1 MPYVRYDKFREYF
14 NRHNKETN
22 ELGKGKNNMNAL
34 KTNAVLQ
41 NGKYRIEGV
50 LGQGGFGITYLA
62 SQVALNRKVTIKEFF
77 MKELCNRDEQTSQ
90 VSVPSMGSVDTVARF
105 RAKFVKEA
113 QTIAALNNPH
123 IIHIHDIFEENGT
136 AYYVMD
142 YLSGGSLSDL
152 VQRNGVLAEATALGY
167 IRQVADALSY
177 IHARNIN
184 HLDIKPSN
192 VLIDGNGNAVVI
204 DFGLS
209 KRYDETG
216 SQTSTTPVGISHG
229 FAPLEQYQPGGV
241 STFSPTTDIYSLGA
255 TLYKLLSGQTP
266 PNATALLDADLD
278 LSRLSASPSTK
289 AAIAAA
295 MHPKRKGR
303 PQTVEAFIAMLDEK
317 VAPDVAVPLQATVDE
332 EATVIA
338 HEPEAPQPKVEKSVV
353 KSFGFNYK
361 RVSVA
366 FVVIFVSM
374 YLIDS
379 LSGYYLGPGVK
390 SVAKTDYYDLDANFF
405 QMIFITGEGFA
416 PNYDSCIT
424 HYDFGLGTVLSTN
437 FSRVY
442 YYYAGLGA
450 YLVVLL
456 LLMALC
462 WVVKRYRA
470 KQWVLFC
477 ARYAIVPIAINYMP
491 LCWFW
496 IYSIGHRGGT
506 TDYTGVNYFH
516 LFFLFAF
523 LSIYAFGLDSGRPS
537 AWQLFKRWWKDANIK
552 RGVLVFVAEIALAII
567 IHVSIDSCW
576 QHFSVFYYGTIEY
589 SLVSVSS
596 WLFALS
602 VSFMLF
608 WLVNKCKSYRALLVA
623 RYAVF
628 PSILL
633 VQVCPVAP
641 RIIPWFSVFGSE
653 VGAEFLYS
661 LTPYDTFTISYTLL
675 LLSTLAFTS
684 KMPKEK

>member
-1 MPYVRYDKFREYF
+1 
-14 NRHNKETN
+14 
-22 ELGKGKNNMNAL
+22 MNAL

-62 SQVALNRKVTIKEFF
+62 TQVALNRKVTIKEFF

-241 STFSPTTDIYSLGA
+241 STFSPATDIYSLGA

-278 LSRLSASPSTK
+278 LSRLSASPTTK
-289 AAIAAA
+289 AAIVAA
-295 MHPKRKGR
+295 MQPKRKGR
-303 PQTVEAFIAMLDEK
+303 PQTIEAFIAMLNEK
-317 VAPDVAVPLQATVDE
+317 VAPSVAVPLQATVDE

-338 HEPEAPQPKVEKSVV
+338 HEPEVPQPKVEKPSAPQAKEEKPTVSQPKV
-353 KSFGFNYK
+353 EKPSAPQAKEEKPVGKNLGFNYK
-361 RVSVA
+361 RALAA

-374 YLIDS
+374 YLIHS
-379 LSGYYLGPGVK
+379 IFVNYTGPDLK
-390 SVAKTDYYDLDANFF
+390 SVANIDFYNLDANFF
-405 QMIFITGEGFA
+405 QMIFITGSGFA
-416 PNYDSCIT
+416 PNPDSCVT
-424 HYDFGLGTVLSTN
+424 
-437 FSRVY
+437 
-442 YYYAGLGA
+442 YYYADPSA

-462 WVVKRYRA
+462 WVVKRYRT
-470 KQWVLFC
+470 KQWVLFG
-477 ARYAIVPIAINYMP
+477 ARYAIVPIAVNYMP
-491 LCWFW
+491 LCWIW
-496 IYSIGHRGGT
+496 IYKVGHRYGT

-516 LFFLFAF
+516 LFFLLAL
-523 LSIYAFGLDSGRPS
+523 LSVYAFGLDSGRAS
-537 AWQLFKRWWKDANIK
+537 AWQLFKHWWKDANIK

-567 IHVSIDSCW
+567 IHESIGSRWQSAYYYDSYL
-576 QHFSVFYYGTIEY
+576 YYEAIERT
-589 SLVSVSS
+589 LTTVTS
-596 WLFALS
+596 WLFAPS
-602 VSFMLF
+602 VAFMLF
-608 WLVNKCKSYRALLVA
+608 WLVNKCKNNRALLVA

-628 PSILL
+628 PSMLL
-633 VQVCPVAP
+633 VLVYPEVP
-641 RIIPWFSVFGSE
+641 NIIPLGIFESK
-653 VGAEFLYS
+653 VGREFLLS
-661 LTPYDTFTISYTLL
+661 LTPQYTSTIFFTLL
-675 LLSTLAFTS
+675 FLSALTYTM
-684 KMPKEK
+684 KRPKEK

>member
-1 MPYVRYDKFREYF
+1 
-14 NRHNKETN
+14 
-22 ELGKGKNNMNAL
+22 MNAL

-142 YLSGGSLSDL
+142 YLSGGLLSDL
-152 VQRNGVLAEATALGY
+152 VQRNGVLDEATAIGY

-278 LSRLSASPSTK
+278 LPGLFKHLPR
-289 AAIAAA
+289 
-295 MHPKRKGR
+295 HG
-303 PQTVEAFIAMLDEK
+303 
-317 VAPDVAVPLQATVDE
+317 PDSAVPRRCVVAGRRSERHRDLEPRPFRVEVEDDGVD
-332 EATVIA
+332 
-338 HEPEAPQPKVEKSVV
+338 
-353 KSFGFNYK
+353 
-361 RVSVA
+361 
-366 FVVIFVSM
+366 
-374 YLIDS
+374 
-379 LSGYYLGPGVK
+379 
-390 SVAKTDYYDLDANFF
+390 
-405 QMIFITGEGFA
+405 
-416 PNYDSCIT
+416 
-424 HYDFGLGTVLSTN
+424 
-437 FSRVY
+437 
-442 YYYAGLGA
+442 
-450 YLVVLL
+450 
-456 LLMALC
+456 ALC
-462 WVVKRYRA
+462 A
-470 KQWVLFC
+470 
-477 ARYAIVPIAINYMP
+477 
-491 LCWFW
+491 
-496 IYSIGHRGGT
+496 
-506 TDYTGVNYFH
+506 
-516 LFFLFAF
+516 
-523 LSIYAFGLDSGRPS
+523 LD
-537 AWQLFKRWWKDANIK
+537 QLE
-552 RGVLVFVAEIALAII
+552 V
-567 IHVSIDSCW
+567 
-576 QHFSVFYYGTIEY
+576 
-589 SLVSVSS
+589 
-596 WLFALS
+596 
-602 VSFMLF
+602 
-608 WLVNKCKSYRALLVA
+608 VA
-623 RYAVF
+623 RHGAV
-628 PSILL
+628 SHLDL
-633 VQVCPVAP
+633 VYLHVPP
-641 RIIPWFSVFGSE
+641 LREDSDRGP
-653 VGAEFLYS
+653 
-661 LTPYDTFTISYTLL
+661 DRR
-675 LLSTLAFTS
+675 
-684 KMPKEK
+684 

>member
-1 MPYVRYDKFREYF
+1 
-14 NRHNKETN
+14 
-22 ELGKGKNNMNAL
+22 MNAL

-152 VQRNGVLAEATALGY
+152 VQRNGILAEATALGY

-295 MHPKRKGR
+295 MQPKRKGR

-317 VAPDVAVPLQATVDE
+317 VAPSVVVPIQAMVDE

-338 HEPEAPQPKVEKSVV
+338 HEPEAPQPAVENPSVTQAKKEKPEAPQPKEEKPSAPQAKEEKPSAPQAKEEKPV
-353 KSFGFNYK
+353 GESLGFNYK
-361 RVSVA
+361 RAMAA

-379 LSGYYLGPGVK
+379 LFYVYWGPGLK
-390 SVAKTDYYDLDANFF
+390 SVAEAAYYDLDVNFF
-405 QMIFITGEGFA
+405 HMIFITGGGFA
-416 PNYDSCIT
+416 PNPDSCVT
-424 HYDFGLGTVLSTN
+424 
-437 FSRVY
+437 

-456 LLMALC
+456 FLMALC

-477 ARYAIVPIAINYMP
+477 ARYAIVPIAIDYMP

-496 IYSIGHRGGT
+496 IYSVGHRNGT

-516 LFFLFAF
+516 LFFLFAL
-523 LSIYAFGLDSGRPS
+523 LSIYAFGLDSGRMS
-537 AWQLFKRWWKDANIK
+537 GWQLFKRWWKSANIK
-552 RGVLVFVAEIALAII
+552 RGVLVLVAEFVFALIFVANIGEEWY
-567 IHVSIDSCW
+567 VW
-576 QHFSVFYYGTIEY
+576 HFMS
-589 SLVSVSS
+589 SLTS
-596 WLFALS
+596 WLFPLS
-602 VSFMLF
+602 VAVMLF
-608 WLVNKCKSYRALLVA
+608 WLVNKCKSNRALLVA

-628 PSILL
+628 PSLL
-633 VQVCPVAP
+633 FSQLFPEVPC
-641 RIIPWFSVFGSE
+641 IIPWLRVIESKLGV
-653 VGAEFLYS
+653 EFLSS
-661 LTPYDTFTISYTLL
+661 LTPQYTCALSFALL
-675 LLSTLAFTS
+675 FLSALAFTM

>member
-1 MPYVRYDKFREYF
+1 
-14 NRHNKETN
+14 
-22 ELGKGKNNMNAL
+22 MNAL

-295 MHPKRKGR
+295 MQPKRKGR

-317 VAPDVAVPLQATVDE
+317 VAPSVVVPIQATVDE

-338 HEPEAPQPKVEKSVV
+338 HEPEAPQPTVENPSVSQAKKEKPTAPQPKEEKPSAPQAKEKEPVGKSL
-353 KSFGFNYK
+353 GFNYK
-361 RVSVA
+361 RALAA

-374 YLIDS
+374 YLINLLHS
-379 LSGYYLGPGVK
+379 LSYSFWGPGLK
-390 SVAKTDYYDLDANFF
+390 SVTETAFYTLDVNFI
-405 QMIFITGEGFA
+405 QMIFITGGGFA
-416 PNYDSCIT
+416 PNPDSCVT
-424 HYDFGLGTVLSTN
+424 
-437 FSRVY
+437 

-456 LLMALC
+456 LLIALC

-470 KQWVLFC
+470 KQWVLFG

-496 IYSIGHRGGT
+496 IYSIGHRDGT

-516 LFFLFAF
+516 LFFLFAL
-523 LSIYAFGLDSGRPS
+523 LSVYAFGLDSGRPS

-552 RGVLVFVAEIALAII
+552 RGMLVLVAEIALAII
-567 IHVSIDSCW
+567 IHVSIGSRWQSAYYYDSY
-576 QHFSVFYYGTIEY
+576 FYYEAIEY
-589 SLVSVSS
+589 SLTTVSS

-628 PSILL
+628 PSMLFS
-633 VQVCPVAP
+633 QVWPEVPC
-641 RIIPWFSVFGSE
+641 IIPWFRVIESK
-653 VGAEFLYS
+653 VGVGFLSS
-661 LTPYDTFTISYTLL
+661 LTPHEMFTITYTLL
-675 LLSTLAFTS
+675 LLSALAFTS

>member
-1 MPYVRYDKFREYF
+1 
-14 NRHNKETN
+14 
-22 ELGKGKNNMNAL
+22 MNAL

-152 VQRNGVLAEATALGY
+152 VLRDGVLAEATALGY

-295 MHPKRKGR
+295 MQPKRKGR

-317 VAPDVAVPLQATVDE
+317 VAPSVTVPIQAMVDE

-338 HEPEAPQPKVEKSVV
+338 HEPEVPQPTVENPSVTQAKKEKPTAPQPKEEKPSAPQAKEEKPVG
-353 KSFGFNYK
+353 KSLGFNYK
-361 RVSVA
+361 RALAA

-374 YLIDS
+374 YLINLIDS
-379 LSGYYLGPGVK
+379 LFNGYQGPGLT
-390 SVAKTDYYDLDANFF
+390 SVIDTHYYALDANFI
-405 QMIFITGEGFA
+405 QMIFLTGGGFA
-416 PNYDSCIT
+416 PNPDSCVT
-424 HYDFGLGTVLSTN
+424 
-437 FSRVY
+437 

-462 WVVKRYRA
+462 WVVKRYRT
-470 KQWVLFC
+470 KQWVLFA
-477 ARYAIVPIAINYMP
+477 ARYAIVPIAVNYMP

-516 LFFLFAF
+516 LFFLFAL
-523 LSIYAFGLDSGRPS
+523 LSIYAFGLDSGRMS
-537 AWQLFKRWWKDANIK
+537 GWQLFKRWWKDANIK
-552 RGVLVFVAEIALAII
+552 RGALVFVAEFVFALIFAANIG
-567 IHVSIDSCW
+567 DDRYMW
-576 QHFSVFYYGTIEY
+576 HFMS
-589 SLVSVSS
+589 SLTS
-596 WLFALS
+596 WLFSLS
-602 VSFMLF
+602 VAVMLF
-608 WLVNKCKSYRALLVA
+608 WLVNKCMSYRALLVA

-628 PSILL
+628 PSLL
-633 VQVCPVAP
+633 FSQVWPEVPC
-641 RIIPWFSVFGSE
+641 IIPWLRVIESKLGV
-653 VGAEFLYS
+653 EFLSS
-661 LTPYDTFTISYTLL
+661 LTPQYTCALSFALL
-675 LLSTLAFTS
+675 FLSALAFTM

>member
-1 MPYVRYDKFREYF
+1 
-14 NRHNKETN
+14 
-22 ELGKGKNNMNAL
+22 MNAL

-77 MKELCNRDEQTSQ
+77 MKELCNRAEQTSQ

-152 VQRNGVLAEATALGY
+152 VQHNGVLDEATALGY

-278 LSRLSASPSTK
+278 LSRLSASLSTK

-338 HEPEAPQPKVEKSVV
+338 HEPEASQPKVEKSVV

-576 QHFSVFYYGTIEY
+576 QHFSVFYYETIEY

-661 LTPYDTFTISYTLL
+661 LTPNDTFTISYTLL
-675 LLSTLAFTS
+675 LLSALAFTS

>member
-1 MPYVRYDKFREYF
+1 
-14 NRHNKETN
+14 
-22 ELGKGKNNMNAL
+22 MNAL

-62 SQVALNRKVTIKEFF
+62 TQVALNRKVTIKEFF

-152 VQRNGVLAEATALGY
+152 VQRNGVLPEATALGY

-241 STFSPTTDIYSLGA
+241 STFSPATDIYSLGA

-278 LSRLSASPSTK
+278 LSRLSASPTTK
-289 AAIAAA
+289 AAIVAA
-295 MHPKRKGR
+295 MQPKRKGR
-303 PQTVEAFIAMLDEK
+303 PQTIEAFIAMLDEK
-317 VAPDVAVPLQATVDE
+317 VAPSVAVPIQATADE

-338 HEPEAPQPKVEKSVV
+338 HEPEVPQPKVEKPSAPQAKKEKPSVPQPKV
-353 KSFGFNYK
+353 EKPSAPQAQEEEPVSKSLGFNYK
-361 RVSVA
+361 RALAA

-374 YLIDS
+374 CLINLLHS
-379 LSGYYLGPGVK
+379 LSYSFWGPGLK
-390 SVAKTDYYDLDANFF
+390 SVTETAFYTLDVNFI
-405 QMIFITGEGFA
+405 QMIFITGGGFA
-416 PNYDSCIT
+416 PNPDSCVT
-424 HYDFGLGTVLSTN
+424 
-437 FSRVY
+437 

-456 LLMALC
+456 LLIALC

-470 KQWVLFC
+470 KQWVLFG

-496 IYSIGHRGGT
+496 IYSIGHRDGT

-516 LFFLFAF
+516 LFFLFAL
-523 LSIYAFGLDSGRPS
+523 LSVYAFGLDSGRPS

-552 RGVLVFVAEIALAII
+552 RGMLVLVAEIALAII
-567 IHVSIDSCW
+567 IHVSIGSRWQSAYYYDSY
-576 QHFSVFYYGTIEY
+576 FYYEAIEY
-589 SLVSVSS
+589 SLTTVSS

-628 PSILL
+628 PSMLFS
-633 VQVCPVAP
+633 QVWPEVPC
-641 RIIPWFSVFGSE
+641 IIPWFRVIESK
-653 VGAEFLYS
+653 VGVGFLSS
-661 LTPYDTFTISYTLL
+661 LTPHEMFTITYTLL
-675 LLSTLAFTS
+675 LLSALAFTS

>member
-1 MPYVRYDKFREYF
+1 
-14 NRHNKETN
+14 
-22 ELGKGKNNMNAL
+22 MNAL
-34 KTNAVLQ
+34 KTNTVLQ

-152 VQRNGVLAEATALGY
+152 VQRDGILAEATALGY

-295 MHPKRKGR
+295 MQPKRKGR

-317 VAPDVAVPLQATVDE
+317 VAPSVVVPIQATVDE

-338 HEPEAPQPKVEKSVV
+338 HEPEAPQPTVENPSVSQAKKEKPTAPQPKEEKPSAPQAKEKEPVGKSL
-353 KSFGFNYK
+353 GFNYK
-361 RVSVA
+361 RALAA

-374 YLIDS
+374 YLINLLHS
-379 LSGYYLGPGVK
+379 LSYSFWGPGLK
-390 SVAKTDYYDLDANFF
+390 SVTETAFYTLDVNFI
-405 QMIFITGEGFA
+405 QMIFITGGGFA
-416 PNYDSCIT
+416 PNPDSCVT
-424 HYDFGLGTVLSTN
+424 
-437 FSRVY
+437 

-456 LLMALC
+456 LLIALC

-470 KQWVLFC
+470 KQWVLFG

-496 IYSIGHRGGT
+496 IYSIGHRDGT

-516 LFFLFAF
+516 LFFLFAL
-523 LSIYAFGLDSGRPS
+523 LSVYAFGLDSGRPS

-552 RGVLVFVAEIALAII
+552 RGMLVLVAEIALAII
-567 IHVSIDSCW
+567 IHVSIGSRWQSAYYYDSY
-576 QHFSVFYYGTIEY
+576 FYYEAIEY
-589 SLVSVSS
+589 SLTTVSS

-628 PSILL
+628 PSMLFS
-633 VQVCPVAP
+633 QVWPEVPC
-641 RIIPWFSVFGSE
+641 IIPWFRVIESK
-653 VGAEFLYS
+653 VGVGFLSS
-661 LTPYDTFTISYTLL
+661 LTPHEMFTITYTLL
-675 LLSTLAFTS
+675 LLSALAFTS

>member
-1 MPYVRYDKFREYF
+1 
-14 NRHNKETN
+14 
-22 ELGKGKNNMNAL
+22 MNAL

-90 VSVPSMGSVDTVARF
+90 VSVPSMGSVDTVVRF

-152 VQRNGVLAEATALGY
+152 VQRNGILAEATALGY

-295 MHPKRKGR
+295 MQPKRKGR

-317 VAPDVAVPLQATVDE
+317 VAPSVVVPIQAMVDE

-338 HEPEAPQPKVEKSVV
+338 HEPEAPQPTVENPSVTQAKKEKPTAPQPKEEKPSAPQAKEKEPVGKSL
-353 KSFGFNYK
+353 GFNYK
-361 RVSVA
+361 RALAA

-374 YLIDS
+374 YLINLLHS
-379 LSGYYLGPGVK
+379 LSYSFWGPGLK
-390 SVAKTDYYDLDANFF
+390 SVTETAFYTLDVNFI
-405 QMIFITGEGFA
+405 QMIFITGGGFA
-416 PNYDSCIT
+416 PNPDSCVT
-424 HYDFGLGTVLSTN
+424 
-437 FSRVY
+437 

-456 LLMALC
+456 LLIALC

-470 KQWVLFC
+470 KQWVLFG

-496 IYSIGHRGGT
+496 IYSIGHRDGT

-516 LFFLFAF
+516 LFFLFAL
-523 LSIYAFGLDSGRPS
+523 LSVYAFGLDSGRPS

-552 RGVLVFVAEIALAII
+552 RGMLVLVAEIALAII
-567 IHVSIDSCW
+567 IHVSIGSRWQSAYYYDSY
-576 QHFSVFYYGTIEY
+576 FYYEAIEY
-589 SLVSVSS
+589 SLTTVSS

-628 PSILL
+628 PSMLFS
-633 VQVCPVAP
+633 QVWPEVPC
-641 RIIPWFSVFGSE
+641 IIPWFRVIESK
-653 VGAEFLYS
+653 VGVGFLSS
-661 LTPYDTFTISYTLL
+661 LTPHEMFTITYTLL
-675 LLSTLAFTS
+675 LLSALAFTS

>member
-1 MPYVRYDKFREYF
+1 
-14 NRHNKETN
+14 
-22 ELGKGKNNMNAL
+22 MNAL

-62 SQVALNRKVTIKEFF
+62 TQVALNRKVTIKEFF

-152 VQRNGVLAEATALGY
+152 VQRNGVLPEATALGY

-241 STFSPTTDIYSLGA
+241 STFSPATDIYSLGA

-278 LSRLSASPSTK
+278 LSHLSASPSTK
-289 AAIAAA
+289 AAIVAA
-295 MHPKRKGR
+295 MQPKRKGR

-317 VAPDVAVPLQATVDE
+317 VAPSVAVPLQATVDE

-338 HEPEAPQPKVEKSVV
+338 HEPEAPQPTVEKPSAPQAKEEKPSAPQPKEEKPDG
-353 KSFGFNYK
+353 KSLGFSYI
-361 RVSVA
+361 RALAA

-379 LSGYYLGPGVK
+379 IFIAYIGPGLDP
-390 SVAKTDYYDLDANFF
+390 VADFDIYGLDANFF
-405 QMIFITGEGFA
+405 QMILITGSGFA
-416 PNYDSCIT
+416 PNHDSCVT
-424 HYDFGLGTVLSTN
+424 
-437 FSRVY
+437 
-442 YYYAGLGA
+442 YYYADLGA
-450 YLVVLL
+450 YLIVLL
-456 LLMALC
+456 LLMAFC
-462 WVVKRYRA
+462 WVVKRYRT

-491 LCWFW
+491 LCWIW
-496 IYSIGHRGGT
+496 IYKVGHRYGT

-516 LFFLFAF
+516 LFFLLAL
-523 LSIYAFGLDSGRPS
+523 LSVYAFGLDSGRAS
-537 AWQLFKRWWKDANIK
+537 AWQLFKHWWKDANIK
-552 RGVLVFVAEIALAII
+552 RGVLVFVAEITLAII
-567 IHVSIDSCW
+567 IHESIGGRW
-576 QHFSVFYYGTIEY
+576 QSTEILYYQAIGY
-589 SLVSVSS
+589 SLTTTTS
-596 WLFALS
+596 WLFAPS
-602 VSFMLF
+602 VAFMLF

-628 PSILL
+628 PSMLL
-633 VQVCPVAP
+633 VLVYPVVP
-641 RIIPWFSVFGSE
+641 NIIPWFTIFESN
-653 VGAEFLYS
+653 VGAKFFYS
-661 LTPYDTFTISYTLL
+661 LTPQYMFTISFTLL
-675 LLSTLAFTS
+675 LLSALAFTS

>member
-1 MPYVRYDKFREYF
+1 
-14 NRHNKETN
+14 
-22 ELGKGKNNMNAL
+22 MNAL

-152 VQRNGVLAEATALGY
+152 VQRDGVLAEATALGY

-295 MHPKRKGR
+295 MQPKRKGR

-317 VAPDVAVPLQATVDE
+317 VVPSVTVPMQPTVDE
-332 EATVIA
+332 EVTVIA
-338 HEPEAPQPKVEKSVV
+338 HEPAAPQPKVEKPSVSQTKEEKPSAPQAKEEKPV
-353 KSFGFNYK
+353 GKNLGFSYK
-361 RVSVA
+361 HALTA
-366 FVVIFVSM
+366 FVVIFASM
-374 YLIDS
+374 YLIDN
-379 LSGYYLGPGVK
+379 LSYVYWGPGLK
-390 SVAKTDYYDLDANFF
+390 SVAEAHYYRFDANFF
-405 QMIFITGEGFA
+405 QMIFITGSGFA
-416 PNYDSCIT
+416 PNPDSCVT
-424 HYDFGLGTVLSTN
+424 
-437 FSRVY
+437 
-442 YYYAGLGA
+442 YYYAGLDA
-450 YLVVLL
+450 YLVILL

-496 IYSIGHRGGT
+496 IYSVGQRNGT

-516 LFFLFAF
+516 LFFLFAL
-523 LSIYAFGLDSGRPS
+523 LSIYAFGLDSGRAS

-567 IHVSIDSCW
+567 IQIIGGRWLCS
-576 QHFSVFYYGTIEY
+576 EY
-589 SLVSVSS
+589 SYYEAIDYSLTTLTS

-602 VSFMLF
+602 VAFMLF
-608 WLVNKCKSYRALLVA
+608 WLVNKCKSNRALLVA

-628 PSILL
+628 PSMLL
-633 VQVCPVAP
+633 VLVYPVVP
-641 RIIPWFSVFGSE
+641 NIIPWYRVFGSG
-653 VGAEFLYS
+653 VGAMFLSS
-661 LTPYDTFTISYTLL
+661 LTPQYTPTITYTLL
-675 LLSTLAFTS
+675 LLSALAFTS

>member
-1 MPYVRYDKFREYF
+1 
-14 NRHNKETN
+14 
-22 ELGKGKNNMNAL
+22 MNAL

-295 MHPKRKGR
+295 MQPKRKGR

-317 VAPDVAVPLQATVDE
+317 VDPSVVVPMQPTVDE
-332 EATVIA
+332 EVTVIV
-338 HEPEAPQPKVEKSVV
+338 HEPEVHQPTVENPSVTQAKKEKPEAPQPKEEKPSAPQAKEEKPSALQAKEEKPVGE
-353 KSFGFNYK
+353 SLGFNYK
-361 RVSVA
+361 RAMAA

-379 LSGYYLGPGVK
+379 LFYVYWGPGLK
-390 SVAKTDYYDLDANFF
+390 SVAEAAYYDLDVNFF
-405 QMIFITGEGFA
+405 HMIFITGGGFA
-416 PNYDSCIT
+416 PNPDSCVT
-424 HYDFGLGTVLSTN
+424 
-437 FSRVY
+437 

-456 LLMALC
+456 LLIALC

-470 KQWVLFC
+470 KQWVLFG

-496 IYSIGHRGGT
+496 IYSIGHRDGT

-516 LFFLFAF
+516 LFFLFAL
-523 LSIYAFGLDSGRPS
+523 LSVYAFGLDSGRPS
-537 AWQLFKRWWKDANIK
+537 AWQLFKRWWKSANIK
-552 RGVLVFVAEIALAII
+552 RGVLVLVAEFVFALIFVANIGEEWY
-567 IHVSIDSCW
+567 VW
-576 QHFSVFYYGTIEY
+576 HFMS
-589 SLVSVSS
+589 SLTS
-596 WLFALS
+596 WLFSLS
-602 VSFMLF
+602 VAVMLF
-608 WLVNKCKSYRALLVA
+608 WLVNKCMSYRALLVA

-628 PSILL
+628 PSMLFS
-633 VQVCPVAP
+633 QVWPEVPC
-641 RIIPWFSVFGSE
+641 IIPWLRVIESKLGV
-653 VGAEFLYS
+653 EFLSS
-661 LTPYDTFTISYTLL
+661 LTPQYTCALSFALL
-675 LLSTLAFTS
+675 FLSALAFTM

>member
-1 MPYVRYDKFREYF
+1 
-14 NRHNKETN
+14 
-22 ELGKGKNNMNAL
+22 MNAL

-50 LGQGGFGITYLA
+50 MGQGGFGITYLA

-289 AAIAAA
+289 AAIAVA

-552 RGVLVFVAEIALAII
+552 RGVLAFVAEIALAII

-628 PSILL
+628 PSMLL
-633 VQVCPVAP
+633 VQVCPEAP

-661 LTPYDTFTISYTLL
+661 LTPNDTFTISYTLL
-675 LLSTLAFTS
+675 LLSALAFTS

>member
-1 MPYVRYDKFREYF
+1 
-14 NRHNKETN
+14 
-22 ELGKGKNNMNAL
+22 MNAL

-77 MKELCNRDEQTSQ
+77 TKELCNRDEQTSQ

-152 VQRNGVLAEATALGY
+152 VQRDGVLAEATALGY

-295 MHPKRKGR
+295 MQPKRKGR

-317 VAPDVAVPLQATVDE
+317 VAPSVVVPMQPTVDE
-332 EATVIA
+332 EVTVIA
-338 HEPEAPQPKVEKSVV
+338 HEPEAPQATVENPSVTQAKKEKPSVPQPKEEKPVG
-353 KSFGFNYK
+353 KSLGFNYK
-361 RVSVA
+361 RALAA
-366 FVVIFVSM
+366 FAVIFVSM
-374 YLIDS
+374 YLINLLHS
-379 LSGYYLGPGVK
+379 LFNGYQGPELT
-390 SVAKTDYYDLDANFF
+390 SVFGWEHYTLDVNFF
-405 QMIFITGEGFA
+405 QMIFITGSGFA
-416 PNYDSCIT
+416 PNPDSHVT
-424 HYDFGLGTVLSTN
+424 
-437 FSRVY
+437 

-462 WVVKRYRA
+462 WVVKQYRA

-496 IYSIGHRGGT
+496 IYSIEHRGGT

-516 LFFLFAF
+516 LFFLFAL
-523 LSIYAFGLDSGRPS
+523 LSIYAFGLDSGRMS

-552 RGVLVFVAEIALAII
+552 RGALVLVAEIALAII
-567 IHVSIDSCW
+567 IHVSIGSLW
-576 QHFSVFYYGTIEY
+576 QCFGTLYYEVIEY
-589 SLVSVSS
+589 SLTTVSS

-628 PSILL
+628 PSMLL
-633 VQVCPVAP
+633 VQVCPEVP
-641 RIIPWFSVFGSE
+641 TIIPWFNVFGS
-653 VGAEFLYS
+653 VGATFFYS
-661 LTPYDTFTISYTLL
+661 LTPNDTFTISYTLL
-675 LLSTLAFTS
+675 LLSALAFTS

>member
-1 MPYVRYDKFREYF
+1 
-14 NRHNKETN
+14 
-22 ELGKGKNNMNAL
+22 MNAL

-62 SQVALNRKVTIKEFF
+62 TQVALNRKVTIKEFF

-192 VLIDGNGNAVVI
+192 VLIDGNVNAVVI

-241 STFSPTTDIYSLGA
+241 STFSPATDIYSLGA

-278 LSRLSASPSTK
+278 LSRLSASPTTK
-289 AAIAAA
+289 AAIIAA
-295 MHPKRKGR
+295 MQPKRKGR
-303 PQTVEAFIAMLDEK
+303 PQTIEAFIAMLDEK
-317 VAPDVAVPLQATVDE
+317 VAPSVVVPLQATADE

-338 HEPEAPQPKVEKSVV
+338 HEPEVPQPKVEKPSAPQAKKEKPSAPQAKEEKPDG
-353 KSFGFNYK
+353 KSLGFSYI
-361 RVSVA
+361 RALAA

-379 LSGYYLGPGVK
+379 IFIAYIGPGLDP
-390 SVAKTDYYDLDANFF
+390 VADFDIYGLDANFF
-405 QMIFITGEGFA
+405 QMIFITGSGFA
-416 PNYDSCIT
+416 PNPDSCVT
-424 HYDFGLGTVLSTN
+424 
-437 FSRVY
+437 
-442 YYYAGLGA
+442 YYYADLGA
-450 YLVVLL
+450 YLIVLL
-456 LLMALC
+456 LLMAFC
-462 WVVKRYRA
+462 WVVKRYRT
-470 KQWVLFC
+470 KQWVLFG
-477 ARYAIVPIAINYMP
+477 ARYAIVPIAVNYMP
-491 LCWFW
+491 LCWIW
-496 IYSIGHRGGT
+496 IYSIGHRNGT

-516 LFFLFAF
+516 LFFLLAL
-523 LSIYAFGLDSGRPS
+523 LSVYAFGLDSGRAS
-537 AWQLFKRWWKDANIK
+537 AWQLFKHWWKDANIK
-552 RGVLVFVAEIALAII
+552 QGALVFVAEMALAII
-567 IHVSIDSCW
+567 IHVSIGGSCSE
-576 QHFSVFYYGTIEY
+576 FVYYQPNPLTA
-589 SLVSVSS
+589 VTS
-596 WLFALS
+596 WLFVLS
-602 VSFMLF
+602 VAFMLF
-608 WLVNKCKSYRALLVA
+608 WLVNKCKSNRALLVA

-628 PSILL
+628 PSMLL
-633 VQVCPVAP
+633 VLVYPVVP
-641 RIIPWFSVFGSE
+641 YIIPWFTIFESK
-653 VGAEFLYS
+653 VGAEFFYS
-661 LTPYDTFTISYTLL
+661 LTPQYTSTISFTLL
-675 LLSTLAFTS
+675 FLSALTYTM

>member
-1 MPYVRYDKFREYF
+1 
-14 NRHNKETN
+14 
-22 ELGKGKNNMNAL
+22 MNTL

-62 SQVALNRKVTIKEFF
+62 TQVALNRKVTIKEFF

-152 VQRNGVLAEATALGY
+152 VQRNGVLPEATALGY

-192 VLIDGNGNAVVI
+192 VLIDGNGNVVVI

-241 STFSPTTDIYSLGA
+241 STFSPATDIYSLGA

-278 LSRLSASPSTK
+278 LSHLSASPTTK
-289 AAIAAA
+289 AAIVAA
-295 MHPKRKGR
+295 MQPKRKGR
-303 PQTVEAFIAMLDEK
+303 PQTIEAFIAMLDEK
-317 VAPDVAVPLQATVDE
+317 VAPSVAVPLQATVDE

-338 HEPEAPQPKVEKSVV
+338 HEPEVPQPKVEKPSAPQAKKEKPSAPQAKEEKPDG
-353 KSFGFNYK
+353 KSLGFSYI
-361 RVSVA
+361 RALAA

-379 LSGYYLGPGVK
+379 IFIAYIGPGLDP
-390 SVAKTDYYDLDANFF
+390 VADFDIYGLDANFF
-405 QMIFITGEGFA
+405 QMIFITGSGFA
-416 PNYDSCIT
+416 PNPDSCVT
-424 HYDFGLGTVLSTN
+424 
-437 FSRVY
+437 
-442 YYYAGLGA
+442 YYYADLGA
-450 YLVVLL
+450 YLIVLL
-456 LLMALC
+456 LLMAFC
-462 WVVKRYRA
+462 WVVKRYRT

-491 LCWFW
+491 LCWIW
-496 IYSIGHRGGT
+496 IYKVGHRYGT

-516 LFFLFAF
+516 LFFLLAF
-523 LSIYAFGLDSGRPS
+523 LSVYAFGLDSGRAS
-537 AWQLFKRWWKDANIK
+537 AWQLFKHWWKDANIK
-552 RGVLVFVAEIALAII
+552 RGVLVFVAEITLAII
-567 IHVSIDSCW
+567 IHESIGGRW
-576 QHFSVFYYGTIEY
+576 QSTEILYYQAIGY
-589 SLVSVSS
+589 SLTTTTS
-596 WLFALS
+596 WLFAPS
-602 VSFMLF
+602 VAFMLF

-628 PSILL
+628 PSMLL
-633 VQVCPVAP
+633 VLVYPVVP
-641 RIIPWFSVFGSE
+641 NIIPWFTIFESN
-653 VGAEFLYS
+653 VGAKFFYS
-661 LTPYDTFTISYTLL
+661 LTPQYMFTISFTLL
-675 LLSTLAFTS
+675 LLSALAFTS

>member
-1 MPYVRYDKFREYF
+1 
-14 NRHNKETN
+14 
-22 ELGKGKNNMNAL
+22 MNAL

-295 MHPKRKGR
+295 MQPKRKGR

-317 VAPDVAVPLQATVDE
+317 VAPSVVVPIQAMVDE

-338 HEPEAPQPKVEKSVV
+338 HEPEAPQPTVENPSVTQAKKENPTASQPKEEKPSAPQAKEEKSSAPQAKEKEPVG
-353 KSFGFNYK
+353 KSLGFNYK
-361 RVSVA
+361 RALAA

-374 YLIDS
+374 YLINLLHS
-379 LSGYYLGPGVK
+379 LSYSFWGPGLK
-390 SVAKTDYYDLDANFF
+390 SVTETAFYTLDVNFI
-405 QMIFITGEGFA
+405 QMIFITGGGFA
-416 PNYDSCIT
+416 PNPDSCVT
-424 HYDFGLGTVLSTN
+424 
-437 FSRVY
+437 

-456 LLMALC
+456 LLIALC

-470 KQWVLFC
+470 KQWVLFG
-477 ARYAIVPIAINYMP
+477 ARYAIVPIAIDYMP

-496 IYSIGHRGGT
+496 IYSIGHRDGT

-516 LFFLFAF
+516 LFFLFAL
-523 LSIYAFGLDSGRPS
+523 LSIYAFGLDSGRMS
-537 AWQLFKRWWKDANIK
+537 GWQLFKRWWKSANIK
-552 RGVLVFVAEIALAII
+552 RGVLVLVAEFVFALIFVANIGEEWY
-567 IHVSIDSCW
+567 VW
-576 QHFSVFYYGTIEY
+576 HFMS
-589 SLVSVSS
+589 SLTS
-596 WLFALS
+596 WLFPLS
-602 VSFMLF
+602 VAVMLF
-608 WLVNKCKSYRALLVA
+608 WLVNKCVSYRALLVA

-628 PSILL
+628 PSLL
-633 VQVCPVAP
+633 FSQLFPEVPC
-641 RIIPWFSVFGSE
+641 IIPWLRVIESKLGV
-653 VGAEFLYS
+653 EFLSS
-661 LTPYDTFTISYTLL
+661 LTPQYTCALSFALL
-675 LLSTLAFTS
+675 LLSALAFTM

>member
-1 MPYVRYDKFREYF
+1 
-14 NRHNKETN
+14 
-22 ELGKGKNNMNAL
+22 MNAL

-152 VQRNGVLAEATALGY
+152 VQRDGILAEATALGY

-295 MHPKRKGR
+295 MQPKRKGR

-317 VAPDVAVPLQATVDE
+317 VAPSVVVPIQATVDE

-338 HEPEAPQPKVEKSVV
+338 HEPEAPQPTVENPSVSQAKKEKPTAPQPKEEKPSAPQAKEKEPVGKSL
-353 KSFGFNYK
+353 GFNYK
-361 RVSVA
+361 RALAA

-374 YLIDS
+374 YLINLLHS
-379 LSGYYLGPGVK
+379 LSYSFWGPGLK
-390 SVAKTDYYDLDANFF
+390 SVTETAFYTLDVNFI
-405 QMIFITGEGFA
+405 QMIFITGGGFA
-416 PNYDSCIT
+416 PNPDSCVT
-424 HYDFGLGTVLSTN
+424 
-437 FSRVY
+437 

-456 LLMALC
+456 LLIALC

-470 KQWVLFC
+470 KQWVLFG
-477 ARYAIVPIAINYMP
+477 ARYAIVPIAIDYMP

-496 IYSIGHRGGT
+496 IYSVGHRNGT

-516 LFFLFAF
+516 LFFLFAL
-523 LSIYAFGLDSGRPS
+523 LSIYAFGLDSGRMS
-537 AWQLFKRWWKDANIK
+537 GWQLFKRWWKDANIK
-552 RGVLVFVAEIALAII
+552 RGALVFVAEFVFALIFVGNI
-567 IHVSIDSCW
+567 GEEWYVWHFMDSL
-576 QHFSVFYYGTIEY
+576 T
-589 SLVSVSS
+589 S
-596 WLFALS
+596 WLFSLS
-602 VSFMLF
+602 VAVMLF
-608 WLVNKCKSYRALLVA
+608 WLVNKCMSYRALLVA

-628 PSILL
+628 PSLL
-633 VQVCPVAP
+633 FSQLFPEVPC
-641 RIIPWFSVFGSE
+641 IIPWLRVIESKLGV
-653 VGAEFLYS
+653 EFLSS
-661 LTPYDTFTISYTLL
+661 LTPQYTCALSFALL
-675 LLSTLAFTS
+675 FLSALAFTM

>member
-1 MPYVRYDKFREYF
+1 
-14 NRHNKETN
+14 
-22 ELGKGKNNMNAL
+22 MNAL

-41 NGKYRIEGV
+41 NSKYRIEGV

-152 VQRNGVLAEATALGY
+152 VQRNGILAEATALGY

-295 MHPKRKGR
+295 MQPKRKGR

-317 VAPDVAVPLQATVDE
+317 VAPSVAVPIQAMVDE

-338 HEPEAPQPKVEKSVV
+338 HEPEVPQPTVENPSVTQAKKEKPTAPQPKEEKPSAPQAKEKEPVG
-353 KSFGFNYK
+353 KSLGFNYK
-361 RVSVA
+361 RALAA

-374 YLIDS
+374 YLINLLHS
-379 LSGYYLGPGVK
+379 LSYSFWGPGLK
-390 SVAKTDYYDLDANFF
+390 SVAETAFYTLDVNFI
-405 QMIFITGEGFA
+405 QMIFITGGGFA
-416 PNYDSCIT
+416 PNPDSCVT
-424 HYDFGLGTVLSTN
+424 
-437 FSRVY
+437 

-456 LLMALC
+456 LLIALC

-470 KQWVLFC
+470 KQWVLFG

-496 IYSIGHRGGT
+496 IYSIGHRDGT

-516 LFFLFAF
+516 LFFLFAL
-523 LSIYAFGLDSGRPS
+523 LSVYAFGLDSGRPS

-552 RGVLVFVAEIALAII
+552 RGMLVLVAEIALAII
-567 IHVSIDSCW
+567 IHVSIGSRWQSAYYYDSY
-576 QHFSVFYYGTIEY
+576 FYYEAIEY
-589 SLVSVSS
+589 SLTTVSS

-628 PSILL
+628 PSMLFS
-633 VQVCPVAP
+633 QVWPEVPC
-641 RIIPWFSVFGSE
+641 IIPWFRVIESK
-653 VGAEFLYS
+653 VGVGFLSS
-661 LTPYDTFTISYTLL
+661 LTPHEMFTITYTLL
-675 LLSTLAFTS
+675 LLSALAFTS

>member
-1 MPYVRYDKFREYF
+1 
-14 NRHNKETN
+14 
-22 ELGKGKNNMNAL
+22 MNAL

-152 VQRNGVLAEATALGY
+152 VQRDGVLAEATALGY

-289 AAIAAA
+289 TAIAAA
-295 MHPKRKGR
+295 MQPKRKGR

-317 VAPDVAVPLQATVDE
+317 VAPSVAVPLQATADE

-338 HEPEAPQPKVEKSVV
+338 HEPEAPQPKVEESSVTQAKEEKPTASQPKV
-353 KSFGFNYK
+353 EKPAAPQAKEEKPTGKNLGFSYM
-361 RVSVA
+361 RALVA
-366 FVVIFVSM
+366 LVVIFVSM
-374 YLIDS
+374 YPIDS
-379 LSGYYLGPGVK
+379 GFGSYFGPGLK
-390 SVAKTDYYDLDANFF
+390 SVAEVDFYNLDANFF
-405 QMIFITGEGFA
+405 QMIFITGAGFA
-416 PNYDSCIT
+416 PNPDSCVT
-424 HYDFGLGTVLSTN
+424 
-437 FSRVY
+437 
-442 YYYAGLGA
+442 YYYAGLSA

-462 WVVKRYRA
+462 WVVKRYRT
-470 KQWVLFC
+470 KQWVLFG
-477 ARYAIVPIAINYMP
+477 ARYAIVPIAFNYMP
-491 LCWFW
+491 LCWIW
-496 IYSIGHRGGT
+496 IYKVGHRYGT

-516 LFFLFAF
+516 LFFLFAL
-523 LSIYAFGLDSGRPS
+523 LSIYAFGLDSGRAS

-552 RGVLVFVAEIALAII
+552 RGVLVFVAEIAFALIFFENI
-567 IHVSIDSCW
+567 GNSNYVWKSMSI
-576 QHFSVFYYGTIEY
+576 VTTG
-589 SLVSVSS
+589 
-596 WLFALS
+596 LFAPS
-602 VSFMLF
+602 VAFMLF
-608 WLVNKCKSYRALLVA
+608 WLVNKCKNNRALLVA

-628 PSILL
+628 PSMLL
-633 VQVCPVAP
+633 VLVYPEAP
-641 RIIPWFSVFGSE
+641 CIIPWYTIFESK

-661 LTPYDTFTISYTLL
+661 LTPQYTSTIFFTLL
-675 LLSTLAFTS
+675 FLSALAFTS

>member
-1 MPYVRYDKFREYF
+1 
-14 NRHNKETN
+14 
-22 ELGKGKNNMNAL
+22 MNAL

-295 MHPKRKGR
+295 MQPKRKGR

-317 VAPDVAVPLQATVDE
+317 VDPSVVVPMQPTVDE
-332 EATVIA
+332 EVTVIV
-338 HEPEAPQPKVEKSVV
+338 HEPEVHQPTVENPSVTQAKKEKPEAPQPKEEKPSAPQAKEEKPSAPQAKEEKPVGE
-353 KSFGFNYK
+353 SLGFNYK
-361 RVSVA
+361 RAMAA

-374 YLIDS
+374 YLINLLHS
-379 LSGYYLGPGVK
+379 LSYSFWGPGLK
-390 SVAKTDYYDLDANFF
+390 SVTETAFYTLDVNFI
-405 QMIFITGEGFA
+405 QMIFITGGGFA
-416 PNYDSCIT
+416 PNPDSCVT
-424 HYDFGLGTVLSTN
+424 
-437 FSRVY
+437 

-456 LLMALC
+456 LLIALC

-470 KQWVLFC
+470 KQWVLFG

-496 IYSIGHRGGT
+496 IYSIGHRDGT

-516 LFFLFAF
+516 LFFLFAL
-523 LSIYAFGLDSGRPS
+523 LSVYAFGLDSGRPS

-552 RGVLVFVAEIALAII
+552 RGMLVLVAEIALAII
-567 IHVSIDSCW
+567 IHVSIGSRWQSAYYYDSY
-576 QHFSVFYYGTIEY
+576 FYYEAIEY
-589 SLVSVSS
+589 SLTTVSS

-628 PSILL
+628 PSMLFS
-633 VQVCPVAP
+633 QVWPEVPC
-641 RIIPWFSVFGSE
+641 IIPWFRVIESK
-653 VGAEFLYS
+653 VGVGFLSS
-661 LTPYDTFTISYTLL
+661 LTPHEMFTITYTLL
-675 LLSTLAFTS
+675 LLSALAFTS

>member
-1 MPYVRYDKFREYF
+1 
-14 NRHNKETN
+14 
-22 ELGKGKNNMNAL
+22 MNAL

-62 SQVALNRKVTIKEFF
+62 TQVALNRKVTIKEFF

-241 STFSPTTDIYSLGA
+241 STFSPATDIYSLGA

-278 LSRLSASPSTK
+278 LSRLSASPTTK
-289 AAIAAA
+289 AAIVAA
-295 MHPKRKGR
+295 MQPKRKGR
-303 PQTVEAFIAMLDEK
+303 PQTIEAFIAMLDEK
-317 VAPDVAVPLQATVDE
+317 VAPSVAVPLQATVDE

-338 HEPEAPQPKVEKSVV
+338 HEPEVPQPKVEKPSAPQAKKEKPSAPQAKEEKPDG
-353 KSFGFNYK
+353 KSLGFSYI
-361 RVSVA
+361 RALAA

-379 LSGYYLGPGVK
+379 IFIAYIGPGLDP
-390 SVAKTDYYDLDANFF
+390 VADFDIYGLDANFF
-405 QMIFITGEGFA
+405 QMIFITGSGFA
-416 PNYDSCIT
+416 PNPDSCVT
-424 HYDFGLGTVLSTN
+424 
-437 FSRVY
+437 
-442 YYYAGLGA
+442 YYYADLGA
-450 YLVVLL
+450 YLIVLL
-456 LLMALC
+456 LLMAFC
-462 WVVKRYRA
+462 WVVKRYRT
-470 KQWVLFC
+470 KQWVLFG
-477 ARYAIVPIAINYMP
+477 ARYAIVPIAVNYMP
-491 LCWFW
+491 LCWIW
-496 IYSIGHRGGT
+496 IYSIGHRNGT

-516 LFFLFAF
+516 LFFLLAL
-523 LSIYAFGLDSGRPS
+523 LSVYAFGLDSGRAS
-537 AWQLFKRWWKDANIK
+537 AWQLFKHWWKNANIK

-567 IHVSIDSCW
+567 IHESIGGRW
-576 QHFSVFYYGTIEY
+576 QSTEILYYQAIGY
-589 SLVSVSS
+589 SLTTTTS
-596 WLFALS
+596 WLFAPS
-602 VSFMLF
+602 VAFMLF

-628 PSILL
+628 PSMLL
-633 VQVCPVAP
+633 VLVYPVVP
-641 RIIPWFSVFGSE
+641 NIIPWFTIFESN
-653 VGAEFLYS
+653 VGAKFFYS
-661 LTPYDTFTISYTLL
+661 LTPQYMFTISFTLL
-675 LLSTLAFTS
+675 LLSALAFTS

>member
-1 MPYVRYDKFREYF
+1 
-14 NRHNKETN
+14 
-22 ELGKGKNNMNAL
+22 MNAL

-152 VQRNGVLAEATALGY
+152 VLRDGVLAEATALGY

-295 MHPKRKGR
+295 MQPKRKGR
-303 PQTVEAFIAMLDEK
+303 PQTIEAFIAMLDEK
-317 VAPDVAVPLQATVDE
+317 VAPSVAEPPQATVDE

-338 HEPEAPQPKVEKSVV
+338 HEPEVSQPKVEKPSAPQAKEEEPVG
-353 KSFGFNYK
+353 KSLGFNYK
-361 RVSVA
+361 RALAA

-379 LSGYYLGPGVK
+379 LFYIYWGPGLK
-390 SVAKTDYYDLDANFF
+390 SVTETAFYTLDVNFF
-405 QMIFITGEGFA
+405 QMIFITGSGFA
-416 PNYDSCIT
+416 PNPDSHVT
-424 HYDFGLGTVLSTN
+424 
-437 FSRVY
+437 

-496 IYSIGHRGGT
+496 IYSVGHRNGT

-516 LFFLFAF
+516 LFFLFAL
-523 LSIYAFGLDSGRPS
+523 LSIYAFGLDSGRMS
-537 AWQLFKRWWKDANIK
+537 GWQLFKRWWKSANIK
-552 RGVLVFVAEIALAII
+552 RGVLMLVAEFVFALIFVANIGKEWY
-567 IHVSIDSCW
+567 VW
-576 QHFSVFYYGTIEY
+576 HFMS
-589 SLVSVSS
+589 SLTS
-596 WLFALS
+596 WLFPLS
-602 VSFMLF
+602 VAVMLF
-608 WLVNKCKSYRALLVA
+608 WLVNKCMSYRALLVA

-628 PSILL
+628 PSLL
-633 VQVCPVAP
+633 FSQLFPEVPC
-641 RIIPWFSVFGSE
+641 IIPWLRVIESKLGV
-653 VGAEFLYS
+653 EFLSS
-661 LTPYDTFTISYTLL
+661 LTPQYTCALSFALL
-675 LLSTLAFTS
+675 FLSALAFTM

>member
-1 MPYVRYDKFREYF
+1 
-14 NRHNKETN
+14 
-22 ELGKGKNNMNAL
+22 MNAL

-152 VQRNGVLAEATALGY
+152 VQRDGVLAEATALGY

-266 PNATALLDADLD
+266 PNATALLEADLD

-295 MHPKRKGR
+295 MQPKRKGR

-317 VAPDVAVPLQATVDE
+317 VAPSVVVPMQPTVDE
-332 EATVIA
+332 EVTVIA
-338 HEPEAPQPKVEKSVV
+338 HEPEAPQPTVENPSVSQAKKEKPTAPQPKEEKPSAPQAKEEKPV
-353 KSFGFNYK
+353 GESLGFNYK
-361 RVSVA
+361 RALAA
-366 FVVIFVSM
+366 FVVIFVLM

-379 LSGYYLGPGVK
+379 LCNGYLVPGLK
-390 SVAKTDYYDLDANFF
+390 SVAEWDLYDLDVNFF
-405 QMIFITGEGFA
+405 QMIFITGSGFA
-416 PNYDSCIT
+416 PNSDSCVT
-424 HYDFGLGTVLSTN
+424 
-437 FSRVY
+437 

-567 IHVSIDSCW
+567 IHISIDSCW
-576 QHFSVFYYGTIEY
+576 QHFSVFYYETIEY

-675 LLSTLAFTS
+675 LLSALAFTS

>member
-1 MPYVRYDKFREYF
+1 
-14 NRHNKETN
+14 
-22 ELGKGKNNMNAL
+22 MNAL

-62 SQVALNRKVTIKEFF
+62 FQVALNRKVTIKEFF

-295 MHPKRKGR
+295 MQPKRKGR

-317 VAPDVAVPLQATVDE
+317 VAPSVAVPIQAMVDE

-338 HEPEAPQPKVEKSVV
+338 HEPEVPQPKEEKPSAPQAKEEKPVD
-353 KSFGFNYK
+353 KSLGFSYI
-361 RVSVA
+361 RALAA

-379 LSGYYLGPGVK
+379 LFGGYTGPDLK
-390 SVAKTDYYDLDANFF
+390 SVAEAAFYDLDVNFF
-405 QMIFITGEGFA
+405 QMIFITGSGFA
-416 PNYDSCIT
+416 PNPDSCVT
-424 HYDFGLGTVLSTN
+424 
-437 FSRVY
+437 
-442 YYYAGLGA
+442 YYYADPSA

-462 WVVKRYRA
+462 WVVKRYRT
-470 KQWVLFC
+470 KQWVLFG
-477 ARYAIVPIAINYMP
+477 ARYAIVPIAVNYMP
-491 LCWFW
+491 LCWIW
-496 IYSIGHRGGT
+496 IYKVGHRYGT
-506 TDYTGVNYFH
+506 TDYMGVNYFH
-516 LFFLFAF
+516 LFFLFAL
-523 LSIYAFGLDSGRPS
+523 LSVYAFGLDSGRPS

-552 RGVLVFVAEIALAII
+552 RGVLVFVAEFVFALII
-567 IHVSIDSCW
+567 FENIGDSTYVWESMSI
-576 QHFSVFYYGTIEY
+576 VTT
-589 SLVSVSS
+589 

-602 VSFMLF
+602 VAFMLF
-608 WLVNKCKSYRALLVA
+608 WIVNKCKSNRALLVA

-628 PSILL
+628 PSMLL
-633 VQVCPVAP
+633 TVII
-641 RIIPWFSVFGSE
+641 RKDSFYIPWYSIFKSGVGSI
-653 VGAEFLYS
+653 FLGD
-661 LTPYDTFTISYTLL
+661 LIPISAPPLFFTLL
-675 LLSTLAFTS
+675 FLSALAFTM

>member
-1 MPYVRYDKFREYF
+1 
-14 NRHNKETN
+14 
-22 ELGKGKNNMNAL
+22 MNAL

-62 SQVALNRKVTIKEFF
+62 TQVALNRKVTIKEFF

-105 RAKFVKEA
+105 HAKFVKEA

-142 YLSGGSLSDL
+142 FLSGGSLSDL
-152 VQRNGVLAEATALGY
+152 VQRDGGLAEATALDY

-177 IHARNIN
+177 IHACNIN

-229 FAPLEQYQPGGV
+229 FAPIEQYQPGGV
-241 STFSPTTDIYSLGA
+241 STFSPATDIYSLGA

-278 LSRLSASPSTK
+278 LSRLSASPTTK
-289 AAIAAA
+289 AAIVAA
-295 MHPKRKGR
+295 MQPKRKGR
-303 PQTVEAFIAMLDEK
+303 PQTIEAFIAMLDEK

-338 HEPEAPQPKVEKSVV
+338 HEPEASQPKVEKPSAPQAKEEKPSAPQAKEEKSVG
-353 KSFGFNYK
+353 KSLGFSYM
-361 RVSVA
+361 RA
-366 FVVIFVSM
+366 LATFVVIFVSM

-379 LSGYYLGPGVK
+379 LFFGYLAPGVE
-390 SVAKTDYYDLDANFF
+390 SVHEAGYHDLDANFI
-405 QMIFITGEGFA
+405 QMIFITGSGFA
-416 PNYDSCIT
+416 PNPDSCVT
-424 HYDFGLGTVLSTN
+424 
-437 FSRVY
+437 

-462 WVVKRYRA
+462 WVVKRYRT

-477 ARYAIVPIAINYMP
+477 ARYAIVPIAVNYMP

-496 IYSIGHRGGT
+496 IYSIGHRDGT

-552 RGVLVFVAEIALAII
+552 RGVLVLVAEFVFALIFVANIGDDGY
-567 IHVSIDSCW
+567 VW
-576 QHFSVFYYGTIEY
+576 HFMF
-589 SLVSVSS
+589 SLTS
-596 WLFALS
+596 WLFPLS
-602 VSFMLF
+602 VVVMLF
-608 WLVNKCKSYRALLVA
+608 WLVNKCKSNRALLVA

-628 PSILL
+628 PSLL
-633 VQVCPVAP
+633 FSQVWPKVP
-641 RIIPWFSVFGSE
+641 NIIPWFSIFESE
-653 VGAEFLYS
+653 MGAEFLSS
-661 LTPYDTFTISYTLL
+661 LTPQYTCAISFTLL
-675 LLSTLAFTS
+675 FLSALTYTM

>member
-1 MPYVRYDKFREYF
+1 
-14 NRHNKETN
+14 
-22 ELGKGKNNMNAL
+22 
-34 KTNAVLQ
+34 
-41 NGKYRIEGV
+41 
-50 LGQGGFGITYLA
+50 
-62 SQVALNRKVTIKEFF
+62 
-77 MKELCNRDEQTSQ
+77 
-90 VSVPSMGSVDTVARF
+90 MGSVDTVARF

-152 VQRNGVLAEATALGY
+152 VQRDGVLAEATALGY

-295 MHPKRKGR
+295 MQPKRKGR

-317 VAPDVAVPLQATVDE
+317 VAPSVVVPIQAMVDE

-338 HEPEAPQPKVEKSVV
+338 HEPEVPQPKAENPSVPQPKVEPSAPQAKEEKPVGKSL
-353 KSFGFNYK
+353 GFNYK
-361 RVSVA
+361 RALVA

-374 YLIDS
+374 YLINLIDS
-379 LSGYYLGPGVK
+379 LFNGYQGPGLT
-390 SVAKTDYYDLDANFF
+390 SVIDTHYYALDANFI
-405 QMIFITGEGFA
+405 QMIFLTGGGFA
-416 PNYDSCIT
+416 PNPDSCVT
-424 HYDFGLGTVLSTN
+424 
-437 FSRVY
+437 

-456 LLMALC
+456 LLIALC

-477 ARYAIVPIAINYMP
+477 ARYAIVPIAIDYMP

-496 IYSIGHRGGT
+496 IYSVGHRGGT

-516 LFFLFAF
+516 LFFLLAL
-523 LSIYAFGLDSGRPS
+523 LSIYAFGLDSGRMS
-537 AWQLFKRWWKDANIK
+537 GWQLFKRWWKSANIK
-552 RGVLVFVAEIALAII
+552 RGVLVLVAEFVFALIFVANIGEEWY
-567 IHVSIDSCW
+567 VW
-576 QHFSVFYYGTIEY
+576 HFMS
-589 SLVSVSS
+589 SLTS
-596 WLFALS
+596 WLFPLS
-602 VSFMLF
+602 VAVMLF
-608 WLVNKCKSYRALLVA
+608 WLVNKCMSYRALLVA

-628 PSILL
+628 PSLL
-633 VQVCPVAP
+633 FSQLFPEVPC
-641 RIIPWFSVFGSE
+641 IIPWLRVIESKLGV
-653 VGAEFLYS
+653 EFLSS
-661 LTPYDTFTISYTLL
+661 LTPHYTCAISFALLFLSALTYTM
-675 LLSTLAFTS
+675 

>member
-1 MPYVRYDKFREYF
+1 
-14 NRHNKETN
+14 
-22 ELGKGKNNMNAL
+22 MNAL

-152 VQRNGVLAEATALGY
+152 VQRDGILAEATALGY

-295 MHPKRKGR
+295 MQPKRKGR

-317 VAPDVAVPLQATVDE
+317 VAPSVVVPIQATVDE

-338 HEPEAPQPKVEKSVV
+338 HEPEAPQPTVENPSVSQAKKEKPTAPQPKEEKPSAPQAKEKEPVGKSL
-353 KSFGFNYK
+353 GFNYK
-361 RVSVA
+361 RALAA

-374 YLIDS
+374 YLINLLHS
-379 LSGYYLGPGVK
+379 LSYSFWGPGLK
-390 SVAKTDYYDLDANFF
+390 SVTETAFYTLDVNFI
-405 QMIFITGEGFA
+405 QMIFITGGGFA
-416 PNYDSCIT
+416 PNPDSCVT
-424 HYDFGLGTVLSTN
+424 
-437 FSRVY
+437 

-456 LLMALC
+456 LLIALC

-470 KQWVLFC
+470 KQWVLFG

-496 IYSIGHRGGT
+496 IYSIGHRDGT

-516 LFFLFAF
+516 LFFLFAL
-523 LSIYAFGLDSGRPS
+523 LSVYAFGLDSGRPS

-552 RGVLVFVAEIALAII
+552 RGMLVLVAEIALAII
-567 IHVSIDSCW
+567 IHVSIGSRL
-576 QHFSVFYYGTIEY
+576 QSAYYYVSYFYYEAIEY
-589 SLVSVSS
+589 SLTTVSS

-628 PSILL
+628 PSMLFS
-633 VQVCPVAP
+633 QVWPEVPC
-641 RIIPWFSVFGSE
+641 IIPWFRVIESK
-653 VGAEFLYS
+653 VGVGFLSS
-661 LTPYDTFTISYTLL
+661 LTPHEMFTITYTLL
-675 LLSTLAFTS
+675 LLSALAFTS

>member
-1 MPYVRYDKFREYF
+1 
-14 NRHNKETN
+14 
-22 ELGKGKNNMNAL
+22 MNAL

-152 VQRNGVLAEATALGY
+152 VLRDGVLAEATALGY

-295 MHPKRKGR
+295 MQPKRKGR

-317 VAPDVAVPLQATVDE
+317 VAPSVVVPIQAMVDE

-338 HEPEAPQPKVEKSVV
+338 HEPEVPQPKVENPSVSQAKKEKPTAPQPKEEKPSAPQAKEKEPVGKSL
-353 KSFGFNYK
+353 GFNYK
-361 RVSVA
+361 RALAA

-374 YLIDS
+374 YLINLLHS
-379 LSGYYLGPGVK
+379 LSYSFWGPGLK
-390 SVAKTDYYDLDANFF
+390 SVTETAFYTLDVNFI
-405 QMIFITGEGFA
+405 QMIFITGGGFA
-416 PNYDSCIT
+416 PNPDSCVT
-424 HYDFGLGTVLSTN
+424 
-437 FSRVY
+437 

-456 LLMALC
+456 LLIALC

-470 KQWVLFC
+470 KQWVLFG

-496 IYSIGHRGGT
+496 IYSIGHRDGT

-516 LFFLFAF
+516 LFFLFAL
-523 LSIYAFGLDSGRPS
+523 LSVYAFGLDSGRPS

-552 RGVLVFVAEIALAII
+552 RGMLVLVAEIALAII
-567 IHVSIDSCW
+567 IHVSIGSRWQSAYYYDSY
-576 QHFSVFYYGTIEY
+576 FYYEAIEY
-589 SLVSVSS
+589 SLTTVSS

-628 PSILL
+628 PSMLFS
-633 VQVCPVAP
+633 QVWPEVPC
-641 RIIPWFSVFGSE
+641 IIPWFRVIESK
-653 VGAEFLYS
+653 VGVGFLSS
-661 LTPYDTFTISYTLL
+661 LTPHEMFTITYTLL
-675 LLSTLAFTS
+675 LLSALAFTS

>member
-1 MPYVRYDKFREYF
+1 
-14 NRHNKETN
+14 
-22 ELGKGKNNMNAL
+22 MNAL

-152 VQRNGVLAEATALGY
+152 VQRDGVLAEATALGY

-295 MHPKRKGR
+295 MQPKRKGR

-317 VAPDVAVPLQATVDE
+317 VAPSVVVPMQPTVDE
-332 EATVIA
+332 EVTVIA
-338 HEPEAPQPKVEKSVV
+338 HEPEAPQATVENPSVTQAKKEKPSVPQPKEEKPVG
-353 KSFGFNYK
+353 KSLGFNYK
-361 RVSVA
+361 RALAA
-366 FVVIFVSM
+366 FAVIFVSM
-374 YLIDS
+374 YLINLLHS
-379 LSGYYLGPGVK
+379 LFNGYQGPELT
-390 SVAKTDYYDLDANFF
+390 SVFGWEHYTLDVNFF
-405 QMIFITGEGFA
+405 QMIFITGSGFA
-416 PNYDSCIT
+416 PNPDSHVT
-424 HYDFGLGTVLSTN
+424 
-437 FSRVY
+437 

-462 WVVKRYRA
+462 WVVKQYRA

-496 IYSIGHRGGT
+496 IYSIEHRGGT

-516 LFFLFAF
+516 LFFLFAL
-523 LSIYAFGLDSGRPS
+523 LSIYAFGLDSGRMS

-552 RGVLVFVAEIALAII
+552 RGALVLVAEIALAII
-567 IHVSIDSCW
+567 IHVSIGSLW
-576 QHFSVFYYGTIEY
+576 QCFGTLYYEVIEY
-589 SLVSVSS
+589 SLTTVSS

-628 PSILL
+628 PSMLL
-633 VQVCPVAP
+633 VQVCPEVP
-641 RIIPWFSVFGSE
+641 TIIPWFNVFGS
-653 VGAEFLYS
+653 VGATFFYS
-661 LTPYDTFTISYTLL
+661 LTPNDTFTISYTLL
-675 LLSTLAFTS
+675 LLSALAFTS

>member
-1 MPYVRYDKFREYF
+1 
-14 NRHNKETN
+14 
-22 ELGKGKNNMNAL
+22 MNAL

-152 VQRNGVLAEATALGY
+152 VQRDGVLAEATALGY

-295 MHPKRKGR
+295 MQPKRKGR

-317 VAPDVAVPLQATVDE
+317 VAPSVVVPIQAMVDE

-338 HEPEAPQPKVEKSVV
+338 HEPEAPQPTVENPSVTQAKKEKPTAPQPKEEKPSAPQAKEEKPSAPQAKEEKPV
-353 KSFGFNYK
+353 GESLGFNYK
-361 RVSVA
+361 RAMAA

-379 LSGYYLGPGVK
+379 LFYVYWGPGLK
-390 SVAKTDYYDLDANFF
+390 SVAEAAYYDLDVNFF
-405 QMIFITGEGFA
+405 HMIFITGGGFA
-416 PNYDSCIT
+416 PNPDSCVT
-424 HYDFGLGTVLSTN
+424 
-437 FSRVY
+437 

-477 ARYAIVPIAINYMP
+477 ARYAIVPIAIDYMP

-496 IYSIGHRGGT
+496 IYSVGHRNGT

-516 LFFLFAF
+516 LFFLFAL
-523 LSIYAFGLDSGRPS
+523 LSVYAFGLDSGRPS

-552 RGVLVFVAEIALAII
+552 RGMLVLVAEIALAII
-567 IHVSIDSCW
+567 IHVSIGSRWQSAYYYDSY
-576 QHFSVFYYGTIEY
+576 FYYEAIEY
-589 SLVSVSS
+589 SLTTVSS

-628 PSILL
+628 PSMLFS
-633 VQVCPVAP
+633 QVWPEVPC
-641 RIIPWFSVFGSE
+641 IIPWFRVIESK
-653 VGAEFLYS
+653 VGVGFLSS
-661 LTPYDTFTISYTLL
+661 LTPHEMFTITYTLL
-675 LLSTLAFTS
+675 LLSALAFTS

>member
-1 MPYVRYDKFREYF
+1 
-14 NRHNKETN
+14 
-22 ELGKGKNNMNAL
+22 MNAL

-62 SQVALNRKVTIKEFF
+62 TQVVLNRKVTIKEFF

-136 AYYVMD
+136 TYYVMD

-152 VQRNGVLAEATALGY
+152 VQRDGILAEATARGY

-241 STFSPTTDIYSLGA
+241 STFSPATDIYSLGA

-278 LSRLSASPSTK
+278 LSRLSASPTTK
-289 AAIAAA
+289 VAIAAA
-295 MHPKRKGR
+295 MQPKRKGR

-317 VAPDVAVPLQATVDE
+317 VVPSVAVPMQPTVDE

-338 HEPEAPQPKVEKSVV
+338 HEPAAHQLKVEEPYVSQSKKEKPTAPQPKKPSAPQAKNENHVGKNL
-353 KSFGFNYK
+353 GFSYM
-361 RVSVA
+361 RALVA

-374 YLIDS
+374 HLIDR
-379 LSGYYLGPGVK
+379 LSYGYCGPGLK
-390 SVAKTDYYDLDANFF
+390 SVAEADYYDLDANFF
-405 QMIFITGEGFA
+405 QMIFITGSGFA
-416 PNYDSCIT
+416 PNPDSCVT
-424 HYDFGLGTVLSTN
+424 
-437 FSRVY
+437 
-442 YYYAGLGA
+442 YYYADLIA

-496 IYSIGHRGGT
+496 IYSIEHRNGT

-516 LFFLFAF
+516 LFFLFAL
-523 LSIYAFGLDSGRPS
+523 LSVYAFGLDSGRAS

-552 RGVLVFVAEIALAII
+552 RGALLFVAEIALAII
-567 IHVSIDSCW
+567 IQVIGGRWLCSGDS
-576 QHFSVFYYGTIEY
+576 YYIAIEY
-589 SLVSVSS
+589 SLYTISS

-602 VSFMLF
+602 VAFMLF
-608 WLVNKCKSYRALLVA
+608 WLVNKCKSNRAILVA

-628 PSILL
+628 PSMLL
-633 VQVCPVAP
+633 VLVCSEVPC
-641 RIIPWFSVFGSE
+641 IIPWHRVFESE
-653 VGAEFLYS
+653 VGAWFLYS
-661 LTPYDTFTISYTLL
+661 LTSQYMPTITYTLL
-675 LLSTLAFTS
+675 FLSALAFTME
-684 KMPKEK
+684 MPKEK

>member
-1 MPYVRYDKFREYF
+1 
-14 NRHNKETN
+14 
-22 ELGKGKNNMNAL
+22 MNTL

-41 NGKYRIEGV
+41 NGKYCIEGV

-152 VQRNGVLAEATALGY
+152 VLRDGVLAEATALGY

-295 MHPKRKGR
+295 MQPKRKGR

-317 VAPDVAVPLQATVDE
+317 VVPSVTVPIQPTVDE

-338 HEPEAPQPKVEKSVV
+338 HEPEVPQPTVEKPSVTQAKKEKPTAPQPKEEKPSAPQAKEEKPVG
-353 KSFGFNYK
+353 KSLGFSYK
-361 RVSVA
+361 HALTA

-379 LSGYYLGPGVK
+379 LFNDYEGPGLK
-390 SVAKTDYYDLDANFF
+390 SVAEWDYYTLDANFI
-405 QMIFITGEGFA
+405 QMIFITGSGFA
-416 PNYDSCIT
+416 PNPDSCVT
-424 HYDFGLGTVLSTN
+424 
-437 FSRVY
+437 

-477 ARYAIVPIAINYMP
+477 ARYAIVPIAIDYMP

-496 IYSIGHRGGT
+496 IYSVGHRNGT

-516 LFFLFAF
+516 LFFLFAL
-523 LSIYAFGLDSGRPS
+523 LSIYAFGLDSGRMS
-537 AWQLFKRWWKDANIK
+537 GWQLFKRWWKDANIK
-552 RGVLVFVAEIALAII
+552 RGALVLVAEIALAII
-567 IHVSIDSCW
+567 IQIIGGRWLCS
-576 QHFSVFYYGTIEY
+576 EY
-589 SLVSVSS
+589 SYYEAIDYSLTTLTS

-602 VSFMLF
+602 VAFMLF
-608 WLVNKCKSYRALLVA
+608 WLVNKCKSNRALLVA

-628 PSILL
+628 PSMLL
-633 VQVCPVAP
+633 VLVYPVVP
-641 RIIPWFSVFGSE
+641 NIIPWYRVFGSG
-653 VGAEFLYS
+653 VGAMFLSS
-661 LTPYDTFTISYTLL
+661 LTPQYTPTITYTLL
-675 LLSTLAFTS
+675 LLSALTFTM

>member
-1 MPYVRYDKFREYF
+1 
-14 NRHNKETN
+14 
-22 ELGKGKNNMNAL
+22 MNAL

-152 VQRNGVLAEATALGY
+152 VQRNGILAEATALGY

-295 MHPKRKGR
+295 MQPKRKGR

-317 VAPDVAVPLQATVDE
+317 VAPSVVVPIQAMVDE

-338 HEPEAPQPKVEKSVV
+338 HEPEAPQPAVENPSVTQAKKEKPEAPQPKEEKPSAPQTKEEKPV
-353 KSFGFNYK
+353 GESLGFNYK
-361 RVSVA
+361 RAMAA

-379 LSGYYLGPGVK
+379 LYYFLGSGLN
-390 SVAKTDYYDLDANFF
+390 SVAEWNHYDLDANFF
-405 QMIFITGEGFA
+405 QMIFITGGGFA
-416 PNYDSCIT
+416 PNPDSCVT
-424 HYDFGLGTVLSTN
+424 
-437 FSRVY
+437 

-477 ARYAIVPIAINYMP
+477 ARYAIVPIAIDYMP

-516 LFFLFAF
+516 LFFLFAL
-523 LSIYAFGLDSGRPS
+523 LSVYAFGLDSGRMS
-537 AWQLFKRWWKDANIK
+537 GWQLFKRWWKDANIK
-552 RGVLVFVAEIALAII
+552 RGVLVLVAEFVFALIFVENI
-567 IHVSIDSCW
+567 GDSDYLW
-576 QHFSVFYYGTIEY
+576 HFMSAPAM
-589 SLVSVSS
+589 L
-596 WLFALS
+596 LFALS
-602 VSFMLF
+602 GAVMLF
-608 WLVNKCKSYRALLVA
+608 WLVNKCMSNRVLLVA

-628 PSILL
+628 PSMLLEALYQNYPILPL
-633 VQVCPVAP
+633 YKLLSS
-641 RIIPWFSVFGSE
+641 IDGKN
-653 VGAEFLYS
+653 FLFN
-661 LTPYDTFTISYTLL
+661 LMPISTDFLLFTLL
-675 LLSTLAFTS
+675 LLSALAFTS

>member
-1 MPYVRYDKFREYF
+1 
-14 NRHNKETN
+14 
-22 ELGKGKNNMNAL
+22 MNAL

-152 VQRNGVLAEATALGY
+152 VQRNGILAEATALGY

-295 MHPKRKGR
+295 MQPKRKGR

-317 VAPDVAVPLQATVDE
+317 VAPSVVVPIQAMVDE

-338 HEPEAPQPKVEKSVV
+338 HEPEAPQPTVENPSVTQAKKEKPTAPQPKEEKPSAPQAKEEKPV
-353 KSFGFNYK
+353 GESLGFNYK
-361 RVSVA
+361 RAMAA

-374 YLIDS
+374 YLINLLHS
-379 LSGYYLGPGVK
+379 LSYSFWGPGLK
-390 SVAKTDYYDLDANFF
+390 SVTETAFYTLDVNFI
-405 QMIFITGEGFA
+405 QMIFITGGGFA
-416 PNYDSCIT
+416 PNPDSCVT
-424 HYDFGLGTVLSTN
+424 
-437 FSRVY
+437 

-456 LLMALC
+456 LLIALC

-470 KQWVLFC
+470 KQWVLFG

-496 IYSIGHRGGT
+496 IYSIGHRDGT

-516 LFFLFAF
+516 LFFLFAL
-523 LSIYAFGLDSGRPS
+523 LSVYAFGLDSGRPS
-537 AWQLFKRWWKDANIK
+537 AWQLFKHWWKDANIK

-567 IHVSIDSCW
+567 IHVSIGG
-576 QHFSVFYYGTIEY
+576 YYFGIEY
-589 SLVSVSS
+589 YAAIVDTLTTITS
-596 WLFALS
+596 WLFVPS
-602 VSFMLF
+602 VAFMLF
-608 WLVNKCKSYRALLVA
+608 WLVNQCKNNRALLVA

-628 PSILL
+628 PSMLL
-633 VQVCPVAP
+633 VLVDPEVP
-641 RIIPWFSVFGSE
+641 NIIPWFSIFESK

-661 LTPYDTFTISYTLL
+661 LTPQYTCAIFFTLL
-675 LLSTLAFTS
+675 FLSALAFTM

>member
-1 MPYVRYDKFREYF
+1 
-14 NRHNKETN
+14 
-22 ELGKGKNNMNAL
+22 MNAL

-41 NGKYRIEGV
+41 NSKYRIEGV

-152 VQRNGVLAEATALGY
+152 VQRNGILAEATALGY

-289 AAIAAA
+289 TAIAAA
-295 MHPKRKGR
+295 MQPKRKGR

-317 VAPDVAVPLQATVDE
+317 VDPSVVVPMQPTVDE
-332 EATVIA
+332 EVTVIV
-338 HEPEAPQPKVEKSVV
+338 HEPEVHQPTVENPSVTQAKKEKPMAPQPKEEKPSAPQPKEEKPVG
-353 KSFGFNYK
+353 KNLGFNYK
-361 RVSVA
+361 RALSA

-374 YLIDS
+374 YLINLLHS
-379 LSGYYLGPGVK
+379 LSYSFWGPGLK
-390 SVAKTDYYDLDANFF
+390 SVTETAFYTLDVNFI
-405 QMIFITGEGFA
+405 QMIFITGGGFA
-416 PNYDSCIT
+416 PNPDSCVT
-424 HYDFGLGTVLSTN
+424 
-437 FSRVY
+437 

-456 LLMALC
+456 LLIALC

-470 KQWVLFC
+470 KQWVLFG

-496 IYSIGHRGGT
+496 IYSIGHRDGT

-516 LFFLFAF
+516 LFFLFAL
-523 LSIYAFGLDSGRPS
+523 LSVYAFGLDSGRPS

-552 RGVLVFVAEIALAII
+552 RGMLVLVAEIALAII
-567 IHVSIDSCW
+567 IHVSIGSRWQSAYYYDSY
-576 QHFSVFYYGTIEY
+576 FYYEAIEY
-589 SLVSVSS
+589 SLTTVSS

-628 PSILL
+628 PSML
-633 VQVCPVAP
+633 
-641 RIIPWFSVFGSE
+641 FSCMARS
-653 VGAEFLYS
+653 ALYH
-661 LTPYDTFTISYTLL
+661 TVV
-675 LLSTLAFTS
+675 
-684 KMPKEK
+684 